1 MEAIK
6 LVIFFQ
12 SLLLTSGFDYSIYDC
27 KQCIDM
33 KGRQCILDNDFS
45 KGICCDPTLS
55 KSS

>member
-33 KGRQCILDNDFS
+33 KGR
-45 KGICCDPTLS
+45 
-55 KSS
+55 